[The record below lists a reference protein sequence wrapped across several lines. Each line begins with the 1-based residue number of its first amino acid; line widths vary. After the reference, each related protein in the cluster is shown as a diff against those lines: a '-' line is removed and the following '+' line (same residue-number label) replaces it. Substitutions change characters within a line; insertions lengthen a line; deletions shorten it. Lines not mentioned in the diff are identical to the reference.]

1 MTRRFLDVR
10 RVLDGL
16 KLSEDVQLK
25 YSFNITF
32 IMLRFEDGRLV
43 T

>member
-1 MTRRFLDVR
+1 MTRLILDAQ

-16 KLSEDVQLK
+16 KLPEDVQLK

-32 IMLRFEDGRLV
+32 IMFKFEDGHLV